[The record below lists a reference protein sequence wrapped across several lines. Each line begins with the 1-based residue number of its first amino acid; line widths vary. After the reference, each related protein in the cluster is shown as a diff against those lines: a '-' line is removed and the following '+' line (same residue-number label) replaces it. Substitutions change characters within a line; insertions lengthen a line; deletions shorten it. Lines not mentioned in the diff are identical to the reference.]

1 MDPAIVLLRLL
12 HIVLGVYWAG
22 TIAFTAL
29 YLEPSV
35 RAVGPPGGQV
45 MAQLVKRGH
54 LNVMPIVALITILT
68 GIELYRRASA
78 GFELAWIGSTQ
89 GMTLTIGALTAI
101 VALVVGV
108 FVMRASSLK
117 AMAKT
122 PSAQQAPDG
131 PERERLLEE
140 IQSLRRRATLSLRWV
155 AGLLGISVA
164 AMAVARYL

>member
-1 MDPAIVLLRLL
+1 MDPMMVLLRLL
-12 HIVLGVYWAG
+12 HIVLGVYWVGA
-22 TIAFTAL
+22 IVFTAL

-68 GIELYRRASA
+68 GIELYRRVSA
-78 GFELAWIGSTQ
+78 GFQPAWIGSPR
-89 GMTLTIGALTAI
+89 GMTLTVGAVTAI
-101 VALVVGV
+101 VAFAIGV

-117 AMAKT
+117 AIALNQA
-122 PSAQQAPDG
+122 AQQVSEGSD
-131 PERERLLEE
+131 RESALAQVQRM
-140 IQSLRRRATLSLRWV
+140 RRRATLSLRWV
-155 AGLLGISVA
+155 AGLLGVSVA